1 MQNRRNQFT
10 FYASYYDAIQHLKKQ
25 DQLAVIMAICAY
37 ALDGTDP
44 KLTGAAASA
53 FILIKP
59 TLDTSRRKAE
69 SGKRGGSAKQE
80 ASKVEANGKQSAREK
95 EKEKEKE
102 KEGEIEIEEEYEC
115 TIPPTPL
122 SGRTH
127 TKPAKGME
135 VDPVEEELSRLSP
148 DLRTA
153 MEKWLK
159 YKKERRE
166 AYKATGLSAL
176 VSKVIN
182 EAQRFGEQAVV
193 DVVEKSMASNYAGIL
208 FDRLSSGNQQK
219 PAQNRQK
226 PGGNVFLELL
236 EDEA

>member
-37 ALDGTDP
+37 ALDGTEP

-59 TLDTSRRKAE
+59 TLDASKRKAE
-69 SGKRGGSAKQE
+69 SGKRGGSAKRE
-80 ASKVEANGKQSAREK
+80 ASKEEANGKQSAREK

-102 KEGEIEIEEEYEC
+102 GEIEIEKEYEC

-122 SGRTH
+122 SGGTPQ
-127 TKPAKGME
+127 KPAKVPE

-166 AYKATGLSAL
+166 AYKPTGLTAL
-176 VSKVIN
+176 VSQVIS
-182 EAQRFGEQAVV
+182 EAERFGEQAVIG
-193 DVVEKSMASNYAGIL
+193 VVELSMASGYKGIV
-208 FDRLSSGNQQK
+208 FDRLSAAGQQK
-219 PAQNRQK
+219 PAQNRPK

-236 EDEA
+236 EDGE

>member
-80 ASKVEANGKQSAREK
+80 ASKAEANGKQSAR
-95 EKEKEKE
+95 EKEKE

-115 TIPPTPL
+115 TIPPTPF
-122 SGRTH
+122 SGRTP
-127 TKPAKGME
+127 TKPAKTPE
-135 VDPVEEELSRLSP
+135 VDPVEAELSRLSP
-148 DLRTA
+148 ALRSA

-159 YKKERRE
+159 YKQERRE
-166 AYKATGLSAL
+166 AYKPTGLTAL
-176 VSKVIN
+176 VSQVIN

-193 DVVEKSMASNYAGIL
+193 DVVEKSMASNYAGVL

-219 PAQNRQK
+219 PAQNRTK
-226 PGGNVFLELL
+226 PGSNVFLELL
-236 EDEA
+236 EDGA